1 MQDVILIYKQI
12 RKNGKPVGWTT
23 TINGKFLKA
32 KTMRHL
38 RMLAHRELISTGLYV
53 IVDAI

>member
-1 MQDVILIYKQI
+1 MTLIYAQVK
-12 RKNGKPVGWTT
+12 KNGRTVAWTT
-23 TINGKFLKA
+23 TVNGKFLKA